1 MLSWS
6 WGVSQDLSDG
16 ATGLKILITAAAKTG
31 NKWLRAM
38 LSEAYGLP
46 ILAGPPGSPDIEG
59 FKKLG
64 DSWIVLEHY
73 YPTIDFIE
81 WALDEG
87 VVVITLTRHPLDV
100 LVSLRYFLRGVKAA
114 GDVVPPHQQGLAN
127 EEGQMGKATKEY
139 LRNSFIYDLLVT
151 ASWQHFTPYV
161 VRYEDLISSPVA
173 TIRHLTNQISPLPMK
188 TVQRSVALCEIS
200 LMRRWNAKMDKT
212 LAYHLRHGKTGDW
225 TQEVPEEIVTMFR
238 EDAVFCSV
246 LDGWGYS
253 LEKDQKTEPFDY
265 SRLNPLHGKTHFDNG
280 VSIAPLIVRLYLMAW
295 PESSFRWPNPFLT
308 VGEDTYFDWL
318 NSPAD
323 IPGNTDKPPV
333 LTNLAYS
340 VYNIRDD
347 VQQVMAD
354 CFGRHK
360 VQFCVWFFYSAFSE
374 YELHPH
380 FIAPMFR
387 SLVANGSKHMIVGD
401 LDGKLFEAPIP
412 ERQ

>member
-1 MLSWS
+1 
-6 WGVSQDLSDG
+6 VSQDSSNG
-16 ATGLKILITAAAKTG
+16 TGGLKILITATAKTG

-46 ILAGPPGSPDIEG
+46 VQAGPPVSPDIEG

-73 YPTIDFIE
+73 YPTADFLE
-81 WALDEG
+81 WARIAG

-100 LVSLRYFLRGVKAA
+100 LVSLRHFLHGAKAT
-114 GDVVPPHQQGLAN
+114 GEIIRPHQRGLAD
-127 EEGQMGKATKEY
+127 EEGQMGEATKEY
-139 LRNSFIYDLLVT
+139 IRNSFIFDLLVT

-173 TIRHLTNQISPLPMK
+173 TVRHITNQISPLPLE
-188 TVQRSVALCEIS
+188 TIQRSVALCEIS

-238 EDAVFCSV
+238 EDEAFRSVF
-246 LDGWGYS
+246 DAWGYS
-253 LEKDQKTEPFDY
+253 LEKDQTTESFDY

-280 VSIAPLIVRLYLMAW
+280 VAIAPLIIRLYLMLW
-295 PESSFRWPNPFLT
+295 PESSLRWPNPVLT
-308 VGEDTYFDWL
+308 DGEDTYFDWL

-323 IPGNTDKPPV
+323 LPGNTDTPPV
-333 LTNLAYS
+333 LTNLAHS

-347 VQQVMAD
+347 VRHVMPD
-354 CFGRHK
+354 SLGRHK
-360 VQFCVWFFYSAFSE
+360 VQFCVWFLYSAFNE

-380 FIAPMFR
+380 FIAPMFS
-387 SLVANGSKHMIVGD
+387 SLVANGSRHMVVGD
-401 LDGKLFEAPIP
+401 LDEEPFEASNP
-412 ERQ
+412 ER